1 MQLLR
6 GDRGDTSSTSS
17 RSYGGFGPSEPR
29 LFEFSERGRSV
40 APKCIE
46 MSKQHPEEFL
56 NYLQQAWKRDKI
68 YAKENPDSMFD
79 IKAIRVLCQ
88 DGKYRP
94 LGNSYIP
101 LPKLHYLRNRYMLEG
116 EPFPFL
122 RLDPPIRSEGGFGQW
137 RCLRAFAKY
146 HDDLD
151 FFLEMLI
158 RVRRSKASTVEFP
171 RRILE
176 LYLRIQAECED
187 SKDPQ
192 ISQQKV
198 RYEQSSTAISD
209 TNRPGMYSRRSSWC
223 MSTQYGDL

>member
-1 MQLLR
+1 
-6 GDRGDTSSTSS
+6 
-17 RSYGGFGPSEPR
+17 
-29 LFEFSERGRSV
+29 
-40 APKCIE
+40 
-46 MSKQHPEEFL
+46 MSKQHPEDFL

-68 YAKENPDSMFD
+68 YAKENPESMFD

-88 DGKYRP
+88 DGKFRP

-122 RLDPPIRSEGGFGQW
+122 RLDPPIKSEGGFGQW

-187 SKDPQ
+187 SKDPE
-192 ISQQKV
+192 SSAHKV
-198 RYEQSSTAISD
+198 RYEWPSITTS
-209 TNRPGMYSRRSSWC
+209 
-223 MSTQYGDL
+223 